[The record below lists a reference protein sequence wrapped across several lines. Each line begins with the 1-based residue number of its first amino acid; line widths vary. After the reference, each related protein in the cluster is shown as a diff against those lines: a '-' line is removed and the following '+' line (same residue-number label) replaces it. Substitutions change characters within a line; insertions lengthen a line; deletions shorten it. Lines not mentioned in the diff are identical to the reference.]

1 MSLSTWEFVIVVA
14 SVILEITLTALLLR
28 RRIASTYPSF
38 FLYLFLNLIEDPS
51 SIAIR
56 RISLDV
62 YTQYYFVITVLD
74 YLLQLLIL
82 GEIARNV
89 FRLFD
94 RKRPFS
100 LRPIAVILSFVL
112 LAAIVVTGAL
122 QHFAP
127 GGLNAASITVLE
139 QALVRISLIL
149 AVLKILLFLSLAGF
163 AQVLGIS
170 WKDHVLQLASGF
182 AFFAAVS
189 VYIQYANSHVT
200 HGVAYLKHVAVLN
213 DIQAGAYLL
222 TLAFWIWAFS
232 RNDAPRK
239 EFTPQMQE
247 VLVTIAQSAKRTR
260 LAVTRST
267 ERR

>member
-1 MSLSTWEFVIVVA
+1 MSLSGWEIGVVIGGVV
-14 SVILEITLTALLLR
+14 LETALIVLLLR
-28 RRIASTYPSF
+28 KHYFRSLPSF
-38 FLYLFLNLIEDPS
+38 VLYLGLNIIEDPTALILQRFS
-51 SIAIR
+51 SH
-56 RISLDV
+56 L
-62 YTQYYFVITVLD
+62 YTQYYFVITVMD
-74 YLLQLLIL
+74 YLLQLLVL
-82 GEIARNV
+82 WEIARNA
-89 FRLFD
+89 
-94 RKRPFS
+94 
-100 LRPIAVILSFVL
+100 LRPSSRSLPVKLRPLALILVSVCVVATL
-112 LAAIVVTGAL
+112 GVMGIGNLSLGMGAHTVAAI
-122 QHFAP
+122 
-127 GGLNAASITVLE
+127 E
-139 QALVRISLIL
+139 QALVRISLVL
-149 AVLKILLFLSLAGF
+149 AVLKILLFLCLAGF

-189 VYIQYANSHVT
+189 VYIQYANDHVA
-200 HGVAYLKHVAVLN
+200 HGPSYLIRIAVLN
-213 DIQAGAYLL
+213 DIQAAVYLL